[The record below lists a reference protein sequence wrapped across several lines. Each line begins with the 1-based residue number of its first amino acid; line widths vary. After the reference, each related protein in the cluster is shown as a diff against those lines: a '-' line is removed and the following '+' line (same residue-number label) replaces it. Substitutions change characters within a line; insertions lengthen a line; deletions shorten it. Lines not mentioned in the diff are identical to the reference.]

1 MKIKETITY
10 QHYLLSYIS
19 KFEGDSCIEYWNYC
33 CNMTRQFS
41 NLMLVE
47 QSECFHNM
55 LDGYFEATVTSRLDS
70 KPLMTHE
77 DNQFLKAEKGIGI
90 P

>member
-1 MKIKETITY
+1 
-10 QHYLLSYIS
+10 
-19 KFEGDSCIEYWNYC
+19 
-33 CNMTRQFS
+33 MTRQFS

-47 QSECFHNM
+47 QSECFHKM
-55 LDGYFEATVTSRLDS
+55 LEGYFEATVTSRLDS

-77 DNQFLKAEKGIGI
+77 DNQFLKAEKRLSI